1 MQLRRYS
8 EFALL
13 DELLRRRYSNRIIA
27 AFPAK
32 EAGMARAS
40 FSSPG
45 PEFIE
50 ARRSQL
56 SRWLT
61 SIMYGSEGNFDM
73 RAGEGGGSFPRRFPV
88 YACRP

>member
-1 MQLRRYS
+1 MVCLSVLVLLFLLFLVRVQLRRYS

-13 DELLRRRYSNRIIA
+13 DELLRRRYTNRIIA

-40 FSSPG
+40 FSSPT

-56 SRWLT
+56 ARWLT
-61 SIMYGSEGNFDM
+61 SIMCG
-73 RAGEGGGSFPRRFPV
+73 RQL
-88 YACRP
+88 